1 MLSIVRVDSGQAG
14 SYYSADD
21 YYLQDGGGQW
31 YGSLKDHMGLSNK
44 IKEEDFLKLVEGKDP
59 KERFEIKRCSKLGS

>member
-44 IKEEDFLKLVEGKDP
+44 IKDEDF
-59 KERFEIKRCSKLGS
+59 